1 MYCSNCGKEL
11 EGNEAF
17 CGNCGTKVQQLSDE
31 RNEAEIQDE
40 TQEDIQETVELQ
52 KPEQEDAQETVVL
65 QPAEQE
71 HESTKDK
78 PDTSGVDVSAYPT
91 TAQPPVGQPLFQHTT
106 PMPAVAEQKQY
117 IAAPTGQPV
126 SVGQTEKKSKTPII
140 IAIVASAVAL
150 IAVIV
155 LIATFVFDGDDSSS
169 EEPQRSYT
177 AVKEEALSEGNKAQN
192 QPTQQHQSAPS
203 VTDAMNS
210 ASGYLLPDSNSR
222 NYTESELEVL
232 SDYELYLARNEI
244 YARLGREFKNQDLK
258 DYFGKKSWYTPRYG
272 ADSFDSQVSLNAY
285 EKKNVN
291 TIRDLEER
299 RNSSYLS

>member
-11 EGNEAF
+11 EGDEAF
-17 CGNCGTKVQQLSDE
+17 CKNCGTKVQQPSDE
-31 RNEAEIQDE
+31 QNEAETKDE
-40 TQEDIQETVELQ
+40 T
-52 KPEQEDAQETVVL
+52 QEDAQETDVL

-71 HESTKDK
+71 HESAQDK
-78 PDTSGVDVSAYPT
+78 PDTSAVDVSAYPT
-91 TAQPPVGQPLFQHTT
+91 TAQPPVGQPLFQYTA

-117 IAAPTGQPV
+117 IAAPTSQPV
-126 SVGQTEKKSKTPII
+126 SAGQVEKKAKMPII
-140 IAIVASAVAL
+140 IAIVASAIAL

-155 LIATFVFDGDDSSS
+155 LVVTFVFGGDEQSS

-177 AVKEEALSEGNKAQN
+177 AVKEEALSEGSKAQN
-192 QPTQQHQSAPS
+192 QSAQQQSAPS
-203 VTDAMNS
+203 TTDAMNS

-222 NYTESELEVL
+222 NYTEAELEAL

-258 DYFGKKSWYTPRYG
+258 DYFGKKSWYAPRYSS
-272 ADSFDSQVSLNAY
+272 DSFDSQVSLNAY

>member
-11 EGNEAF
+11 EGDEAF
-17 CGNCGTKVQQLSDE
+17 CKNCGTKVQQPSDE
-31 RNEAEIQDE
+31 QNEAETQDE

-71 HESTKDK
+71 HESAQDK

-91 TAQPPVGQPLFQHTT
+91 TPQPPVGQPLFQYTA

-117 IAAPTGQPV
+117 IAAPTSQSVSAGQV
-126 SVGQTEKKSKTPII
+126 EKKSKVPII

-155 LIATFVFDGDDSSS
+155 LVVTFVFGGDDSSG

-177 AVKEEALSEGNKAQN
+177 AVKEEALSEGSKTQN
-192 QPTQQHQSAPS
+192 QSAQQKSAPS
-203 VTDAMNS
+203 TTDAMNS

-222 NYTESELEVL
+222 NYTESELEAL

-258 DYFGKKSWYTPRYG
+258 DYFGKKSWYAPRYSS
-272 ADSFDSQVSLNAY
+272 DSFDSQVSLNAY